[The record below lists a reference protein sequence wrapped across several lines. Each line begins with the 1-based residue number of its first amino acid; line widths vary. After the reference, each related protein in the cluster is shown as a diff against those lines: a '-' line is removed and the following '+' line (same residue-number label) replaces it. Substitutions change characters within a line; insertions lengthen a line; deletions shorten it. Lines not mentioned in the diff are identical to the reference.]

1 MNPWLTYIIVA
12 IFTILAFAT
21 LETIAFSAV
30 WMYIVTKTIM
40 LACSFVIQL
49 ACIVNLM
56 HKRG

>member
-12 IFTILAFAT
+12 IFTILAFAQ
-21 LETIAFSAV
+21 LETIAFSAA

-40 LACSFVIQL
+40 LACSFVIQF